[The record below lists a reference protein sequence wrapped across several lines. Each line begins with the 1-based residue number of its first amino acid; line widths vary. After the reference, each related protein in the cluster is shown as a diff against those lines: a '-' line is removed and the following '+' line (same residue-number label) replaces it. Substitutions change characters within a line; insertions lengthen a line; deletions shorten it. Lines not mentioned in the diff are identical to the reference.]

1 MSQGKASREQA
12 ESDRVLGEGKGSAAH
27 PAVAEIRAEIL
38 CLRTV
43 HGTEVER
50 RLCLGGV
57 ATSII
62 CSRLDAPAFS
72 WDGACPTGTKKA
84 SPRGAS
90 RRSPN

>member
-1 MSQGKASREQA
+1 MY
-12 ESDRVLGEGKGSAAH
+12 
-27 PAVAEIRAEIL
+27 PAVEQKFVIL

-50 RLCLGGV
+50 RLCLDGV

-84 SPRGAS
+84 SPREAS